1 MFRGQ
6 GGRVD
11 VAVGQRWGHHG
22 PESRLRPAAV
32 LLSPE
37 PRPQAPGL
45 QSCRGPRARLG
56 PPLPW
61 FPHEWHGELPPGLSK
76 ESTRSAP
83 RAWHTLCPRGPARTK
98 GHPTTA
104 SVHHS
109 PRQGLP
115 GPRSSWSLCGGED
128 ASQGDLQEGPWDC
141 LWGVRSPQAQR
152 QLCCQSAQTGWAV
165 GIYTGASAHPGAG
178 GWEGAGNRVLGHPVK
193 LFLTVHPPHLLSFA
207 LRMTKSPQDP
217 AQPCSCWN
225 WPQGLGT
232 CFSFFL
238 GSLPLPYSLPSD
250 STHLPPSQGAFLSP
264 LQGGISSTLSGP
276 GVSFMVVIM
285 VGGPNLCWGATPV
298 LGPTLVLGGH
308 TCAGGPHL

>member
-6 GGRVD
+6 GGWVD

-22 PESRLRPAAV
+22 PESRPRPAAV

-45 QSCRGPRARLG
+45 QSCRGPQARLG
-56 PPLPW
+56 PLLPW

-76 ESTRSAP
+76 ESTRSTP
-83 RAWHTLCPRGPARTK
+83 TAWHTLCPRGLARTK

-109 PRQGLP
+109 PRQSFP

-141 LWGVRSPQAQR
+141 LRGFRSPQAQR

-165 GIYTGASAHPGAG
+165 GVYTGASAHPG
-178 GWEGAGNRVLGHPVK
+178 GWRVG
-193 LFLTVHPPHLLSFA
+193 
-207 LRMTKSPQDP
+207 RGRE
-217 AQPCSCWN
+217 
-225 WPQGLGT
+225 QGLGSPSKT
-232 CFSFFL
+232 VPNSAPSPFAFICSQDDQEPTRPSPAMFL
-238 GSLPLPYSLPSD
+238 LELAPGPWHMLLFLPGFPPLPYSLPSG

-264 LQGGISSTLSGP
+264 LQGGTSPTLSGP

-285 VGGPNLCWGATPV
+285 VGGPHLCWG
-298 LGPTLVLGGH
+298 
-308 TCAGGPHL
+308 PHLR